1 MKRIGLTGGPGMGKS
16 TAGDWFRHRGFL
28 VVETD
33 HIARDLVEPG
43 QPALAEIR
51 GAFGPEIIDGAGRL
65 RRDALA
71 RIVFEDEPARRRLE
85 AILHPR
91 IRQNWIGQV
100 EQARRQGIPGA
111 VVDIPL
117 LFETGAQ
124 SQFDL
129 TICIACSE
137 AVQQSRLM
145 ARGWSLEEIQRRRAA
160 QWPIETK
167 MNLAACVVWNNASIE
182 VLAAQLERAL
192 SILTSSP

>member
-1 MKRIGLTGGPGMGKS
+1 MKRIGLTGGPGMGKT
-16 TAGDWFRHRGFL
+16 TAGDWFRRRAFL
-28 VVETD
+28 VIETD
-33 HIARDLVEPG
+33 RIARDLVEPG

-51 GAFGPEIIDGAGRL
+51 DAFGPDVIDGPGRL
-65 RRDALA
+65 RRSALA

-91 IRQNWIGQV
+91 IRQAWIDQV
-100 EQARRQGIPGA
+100 KQARHQGIPGA

-124 SQFDL
+124 NEFDI
-129 TICIACSE
+129 TICVACSE
-137 AVQQSRLM
+137 TVQQSRLF

-167 MNLAACVVWNNASIE
+167 MSLAACVVWNNASID

-192 SILTSSP
+192 SILTSSA